1 MVLLDSS
8 IWIDHLRDPD
18 ALLSALLQRAEILI
32 HPLVLGEIAMGNMK
46 ARASRMEFL
55 SSLPLADIAENADV
69 LELVHQQHLYGTG
82 LGFVDAHLL
91 ASAGL
96 TPQTLLWTRDKR
108 LLNAARKLGV
118 AFEEPGRR
126 VQ

>member
-1 MVLLDSS
+1 LVLLDSS
-8 IWIDHLRDPD
+8 IWIDHLREPD
-18 ALLSALLQRAEILI
+18 TLLSALLQRAELLM

-46 ARASRMEFL
+46 GRASRMEFL
-55 SSLPLADIAENADV
+55 SSLPPADIAENADV
-69 LELVHQQHLYGTG
+69 VELVHQQHLYGTG

-91 ASAGL
+91 ASARL
-96 TPQTLLWTRDKR
+96 MPQTFLWTRDKR
-108 LLNAARKLGV
+108 LLAAARRLSV